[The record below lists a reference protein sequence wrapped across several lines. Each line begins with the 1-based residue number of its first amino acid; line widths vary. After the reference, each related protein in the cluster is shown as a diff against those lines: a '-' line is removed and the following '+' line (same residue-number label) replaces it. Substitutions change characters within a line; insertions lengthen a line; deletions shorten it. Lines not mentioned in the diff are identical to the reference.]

1 MLISEL
7 GLVKL
12 GDFGLS
18 EQLNHSYSKRSS
30 VCGTTGYVAPDVYDG
45 KTEQKSDVW
54 SLGVSL
60 IETAE
65 GRNPYSGCEDN
76 HASYKES
83 YDM

>member
-18 EQLNHSYSKRSS
+18 EQLNHSYSTRSS
-30 VCGTTGYVAPDVYDG
+30 DCGTVGYKAPEVYNG

-54 SLGVSL
+54 SLGISL

-65 GRNPYSGCEDN
+65 GRNPYSGCSFE
-76 HASYKES
+76 HVGYKES

>member
-30 VCGTTGYVAPDVYDG
+30 VCGTMKYMAPEVYSG

-65 GRNPYSGCEDN
+65 GRNAYSGCSTLQ
-76 HASYKES
+76 ASYKES